1 MKKFMILAA
10 ALLLSAKFAVA
21 GDIGIATG
29 APTGTN
35 YPMGEDIVRVC
46 STAKSPIRN
55 VESEGFLD
63 NIFKVYNDK
72 NTQYGMATVDALV
85 YQRGIDPKM
94 MDRIVALFPFFSAD
108 MHLVVR
114 DNSPYNSLTDLQ
126 GKRVVE
132 GPEGSGTW
140 VSVQV
145 IKSLTGM
152 RWQGQILSQK
162 DGLNAVLT
170 GKADAEWVVA
180 GYPVDMLSKLPKGVR
195 LISVSHPKLD
205 SFNLYRK
212 TMISSGSYP
221 FQKKAVSTY
230 KVDSVLVTYAYK
242 NQYQQEIGE
251 LVSCITRNMPKL
263 RSDGH
268 GKWKDV
274 DPLDINRVEWP
285 VHPAAKAAI
294 NREMKSQGKSS

>member
-1 MKKFMILAA
+1 
-10 ALLLSAKFAVA
+10 
-21 GDIGIATG
+21 
-29 APTGTN
+29 
-35 YPMGEDIVRVC
+35 MGEDIVKAC
-46 STAKSPIRN
+46 STPKSPIHN
-55 VESEGFLD
+55 VQSEGFLD
-63 NIFKVYNDK
+63 NIFKVYGDK

-85 YQRGIDPKM
+85 YQQGIDPKM

-108 MHLVVR
+108 MHLLVR
-114 DNSPYNSLTDLQ
+114 EDAPFNSMADLA

-152 RWQGQILSQK
+152 NWKSQVLSQK
-162 DGLNAVLT
+162 DGLNAVLS

-180 GYPVDMLSKLPKGVR
+180 GYPVDMLKQLPKGVK

-251 LVSCITRNMPKL
+251 LVSCITRSLPNL
-263 RSDGH
+263 QRTGH
-268 GKWKDV
+268 AKWKDV
-274 DPLDINRVEWP
+274 DPLDINRVNWP

-294 NREMKSQGKSS
+294 NREMKRQGS